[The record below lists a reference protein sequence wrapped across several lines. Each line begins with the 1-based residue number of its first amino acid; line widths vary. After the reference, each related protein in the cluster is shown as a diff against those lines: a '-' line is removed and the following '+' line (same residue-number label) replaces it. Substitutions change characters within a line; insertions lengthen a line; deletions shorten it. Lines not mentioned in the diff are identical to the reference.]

1 MHHLVG
7 DVRTLGAQLIKTQ
20 HSMGLAHSHRIVQT
34 LVDVVAIAQIAF
46 RCRVGVHVIVGQTTL
61 IQSECGLAPCRRRE
75 GEQGLT
81 TCRTFVVGCRQAD
94 DAVAG
99 QRVGFQSEPVSI
111 GSDSDGS
118 FALFVASH
126 LHSDVLEGGEAAQ
139 QTVGSRHR
147 KSSVCRHFWPSHVLL
162 VFRTSHEQCS
172 HQDRHYPIFHCLL
185 SYHCTG
191 RTSRGL

>member
-1 MHHLVG
+1 MHQFVG
-7 DVRTLGAQLIKTQ
+7 DVRTLGAQLVETQ
-20 HSMGLAHSHRIVQT
+20 HSMGFTHSHRIVQT
-34 LVDVVAIAQIAF
+34 LIDVVAIAQIAF
-46 RCRVGVHVIVGQTTL
+46 GSRVGVFVVVGHTTL

-75 GEQGLT
+75 GKQGLT
-81 TCRTFVVGCRQAD
+81 ACRAFVVSCRQTD
-94 DAVAG
+94 DAVVG
-99 QRVGFQSEPVSI
+99 QRVGLQGEPVGI
-111 GSDSDGS
+111 GSDGDDS
-118 FALFVASH
+118 FTLFTASH
-126 LHSDVLEGGEAAQ
+126 LYSDVLEGGEATQ